1 MIRLPSLSISKVT
14 WIRPRSASQTAAR
27 RSGRVTKAR
36 KPRKH
41 QDKRRNELP
50 PPVVSEHDRLDRE
63 AALAREVDPVEAA
76 IGSPHLVLAAD
87 ALANNLL
94 LDTDRLVAELGLA
107 HHAAAERVKGVE
119 QADRKGGAR
128 SEARAGGQVGVVM
141 DFEALIDREFRKHRP
156 HCGVHNLGCLADL
169 LDFGIHDA
177 VS

>member
-36 KPRKH
+36 KPPPPAPSR
-41 QDKRRNELP
+41 LP

-156 HCGVHNLGCLADL
+156 HRGVHNLGCLTDL
-169 LDFGIHDA
+169 LDF
-177 VS
+177 